1 MGWGDETE
9 KKIKFD
15 FLFFLQLTESTNG
28 TTTVEVNSRFLVA
41 SLTLQAAQIKKVNA
55 IYQHILHVR
64 LRQGLDPSI
73 RLFSSFPQ
81 SHPTYY
87 FIIIIMRGE
96 TVRSHVFYPLI
107 LIQIITTS
115 SIHHHQVS
123 CSTDMLSHIHS
134 KKKKTKKI
142 DSNKSKNKIRCPR
155 SG

>member
-9 KKIKFD
+9 KKIKFV

-134 KKKKTKKI
+134 KKKKQKKLIQINQKTK
-142 DSNKSKNKIRCPR
+142 
-155 SG
+155 